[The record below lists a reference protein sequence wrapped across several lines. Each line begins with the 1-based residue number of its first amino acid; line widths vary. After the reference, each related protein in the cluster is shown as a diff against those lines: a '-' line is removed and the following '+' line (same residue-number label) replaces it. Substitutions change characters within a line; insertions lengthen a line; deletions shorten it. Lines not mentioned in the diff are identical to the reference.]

1 MASEKTFRYMCGTC
15 RETFD
20 HLNDHILLSGHK
32 GSEKLFVGSLELE
45 ASSGN
50 FGYYFVKFDKTYDDF
65 VSTTKMSDQYHLQ
78 RKCEQYLS
86 NKQNLRSIC
95 ALNNFLSCQTFTLF

>member
-1 MASEKTFRYMCGTC
+1 MASENTCQYMCGTC

-20 HLNDHILLSGHK
+20 HLKDHIVLSGHK

-50 FGYYFVKFDKTYDDF
+50 YGYHFVKFDKTYDD
-65 VSTTKMSDQYHLQ
+65 
-78 RKCEQYLS
+78 
-86 NKQNLRSIC
+86 LRQWIFQGMDVTIG
-95 ALNNFLSCQTFTLF
+95 NR